1 MVLLRCRNLPT
12 CSLNHQLI
20 HYFHSLSSSSSLSI
34 HQHPQNDLLRCN
46 SRIRELLRNRRVGE
60 ARNMFDE
67 MAQRNSI
74 TWNSMITGYFRNGQV
89 EEAKLLFDS
98 FAGKNIRTWT
108 TMVSGYTNNG
118 KLEEARRVF
127 NLMPERNV
135 VSWNA
140 MINGYAKYGDL
151 KSARILFDGMP
162 ERDTKSW
169 NTMITGYSHCGLL
182 REARELFEQMQN
194 KDIVSWLVMIS
205 GYVRSNDHVEAWN
218 MFSKMHH
225 GGVRP
230 EQSIFVVTLSA
241 ITGLNSQTLIKMLQ
255 TVAIKTNFERDVK
268 VGTAIMNAYTKTGKL
283 ELALDFFK
291 TMSQRNEFTWT
302 TIIGALSKSG
312 RLEDAIAMYNQAPE
326 KNVPTQTALLTA
338 FAQHGKIHEARR
350 IFEEIKNPNEITW
363 NAMVTGYAQS
373 GMLEEA
379 GMIFQSMPV
388 RNIESWATM
397 ISGLSQKG
405 QSEEALNLLAE
416 LHRSGMVPNHSTF
429 TSSLYACGNIDS
441 LEVGRQIH
449 TLTVKTGCQFNSYV
463 GNALIL
469 MYSKCRK
476 MEDVH
481 QVFNTMRVKDIVS
494 WNTMVS
500 VLSHNG
506 KLVDARTA
514 FEKMPQRDIVSW
526 TAMMSGYAQ
535 ARLGYL
541 AFGLFLDMFASGVNP
556 DQSSLTA
563 LLSTCADLGVAKHG
577 KQIHALVFKLGL
589 DFGISIGNALIFMYF
604 KCGCEDGF
612 QVFDEMPDRD
622 VVSWNSI
629 IDGSAENG
637 FGMKAVELFEQMK
650 SEGTRPDQISFVCI
664 LCACSHAGFIDKG
677 WAYFNSMNRDYG
689 IMPLEPHYACMVDL
703 LGRAGH
709 LYSAEDFIE
718 NMPIEPDSI
727 VWKALLGACRIH
739 QNVELG
745 RRVAEKL
752 FQLEPHNSGIYI
764 LLSNIYASLG
774 MWKEVGEVRTLMR
787 DRGVRKEPGFSWI
800 QIKHITSY
808 FVNGDKTH
816 DRAEEIFSTLRE
828 FVERLK
834 EYGYVPNTHFVLHD
848 IEEEQKENA
857 LLYHSEKLAI
867 SYGILNTPDGS
878 SIQIMKNLRICGD
891 CHTFTKLL
899 SKFTEREIIIRDNK
913 RFHHFRDG
921 SCSCGDYWRMPI
933 LLEGNKVK
941 QLLMNLDVA
950 EVNQM
955 QNTLTVRKE

>member
-1 MVLLRCRNLPT
+1 MVLLRCRNLST
-12 CSLNHQLI
+12 CSLNQRFTQ
-20 HYFHSLSSSSSLSI
+20 YFHSLSSSSSLAI

-46 SRIRELLRNRRVGE
+46 SRIRELLRDSRVEE
-60 ARNMFDE
+60 ARNVFDE
-67 MAQRNSI
+67 MAQRDSI

-89 EEAKLLFDS
+89 EEAKSLFDN

-108 TMVSGYTNNG
+108 TMVSGYANNG
-118 KLEEARRVF
+118 KLEDARRVF
-127 NLMPERNV
+127 NSMPERNV

-151 KSARILFDGMP
+151 RSARILFDGMP
-162 ERDTKSW
+162 ERDAESW

-182 REARELFEQMQN
+182 TEARELFEQMQN

-218 MFSKMHH
+218 MFSKMYHC
-225 GGVRP
+225 GVKP
-230 EQSIFVVTLSA
+230 DQSIFVVTLSA
-241 ITGLNSQTLIKMLQ
+241 ITGLNSQILIKILQ
-255 TVAIKTNFERDVK
+255 TVAIKTNLERDVK

-291 TMSQRNEFTWT
+291 TMPQRNEFTWT
-302 TIIGALSKSG
+302 TIIAALSKSK
-312 RLEDAIAMYNQAPE
+312 RLEEAIAMYNQAPE
-326 KNVPTQTALLTA
+326 KSVPIQTALMTA

-350 IFEEIKNPNEITW
+350 IFEEIKSPNEITW
-363 NAMVTGYAQS
+363 NAMVTGYAQN

-379 GMIFQSMPV
+379 GMIFQRMPV

-416 LHRSGMVPNHSTF
+416 LHRSGMVPNQSTF
-429 TSSLYACGNIDS
+429 TSSLYACGNIES
-441 LEVGRQIH
+441 LEMGRQIH

-463 GNALIL
+463 GNGLIL
-469 MYSKCRK
+469 MYAKCRN

-506 KLVDARTA
+506 KLGDARTA
-514 FEKMPQRDIVSW
+514 FEKMPQRDVVSW
-526 TAMMSGYAQ
+526 TAMISGYAQ

-541 AFGLFLDMFASGVNP
+541 AFELFLDMFASGVDPN
-556 DQSSLTA
+556 QSSLTA
-563 LLSTCADLGVAKHG
+563 LLSTCADLGVAKLG
-577 KQIHALVFKLGL
+577 KQIHALVFKFGL
-589 DFGISIGNALIFMYF
+589 DFGISVSNALIYMYF
-604 KCGCEDGF
+604 KCGCKDGF

-629 IDGSAENG
+629 IDGCAENG

-650 SEGTRPDQISFVCI
+650 SEGTRPDQISFVSI

-709 LYSAEDFIE
+709 LYSAEDFIK

-752 FQLEPHNSGIYI
+752 FQLEPQNSGIYI
-764 LLSNIYASLG
+764 LLSNIYASVG

-816 DRAEEIFSTLRE
+816 DQAEEIFSTLRE

-867 SYGILNTPDGS
+867 AYGILNTPDGT

-891 CHTFTKLL
+891 CHTFTKFV
-899 SKFTEREIIIRDNK
+899 SKVTEREIIIRDNK

-921 SCSCGDYWRMPI
+921 SCSCGDYW
-933 LLEGNKVK
+933 
-941 QLLMNLDVA
+941 
-950 EVNQM
+950 
-955 QNTLTVRKE
+955 